1 MTCHQDRYQD
11 FAIDISSVSHNDS
24 KIEHRPG
31 PAPFCPITTLS
42 ADLDESTAPSNHK
55 LALRIPR
62 ANTDPKMGIIN
73 IRRGKSAADVKIEE
87 ITELYATAQDEFEIA
102 MEETEKASIYA
113 EDDRKAARE
122 ELTRVQE
129 AYKAVLDGTDQDL
142 ANEVKRRIG
151 QRIRELEQGVV
162 AMEELALNQ
171 D

>member
-1 MTCHQDRYQD
+1 MIPRSNIARALRH
-11 FAIDISSVSHNDS
+11 S
-24 KIEHRPG
+24 
-31 PAPFCPITTLS
+31 
-42 ADLDESTAPSNHK
+42 APSRRSVRTLTRARLLPTTNSRCASH
-55 LALRIPR
+55 APTQILRWASSTSGGGPSINN
-62 ANTDPKMGIIN
+62 AFDSGNTGRTN
-73 IRRGKSAADVKIEE
+73 KSEADVKIEE